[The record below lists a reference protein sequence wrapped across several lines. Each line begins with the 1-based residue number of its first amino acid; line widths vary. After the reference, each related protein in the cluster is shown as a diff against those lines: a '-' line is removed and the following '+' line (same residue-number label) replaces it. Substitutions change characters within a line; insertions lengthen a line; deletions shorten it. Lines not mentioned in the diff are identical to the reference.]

1 MLALADQPGRSPRPG
16 CAVKNF
22 ILSGAGVATRMT
34 AGAGAR
40 LVIVFPP
47 QHIGEERSRR
57 NSGPSDQLPLGGVV
71 VPAWR
76 GVLSAPRR
84 LEIDFPAGTQ
94 VPITIEGLLAA
105 YVATGRGRQGGA
117 QRRINTIL
125 KLTLPATPGQ
135 NSAFGCEKPMTAA
148 VTPTDLRRR
157 SVFVDTIVL
166 PHELATNVTHRTRQ
180 LNARALLQE
189 GSRPWPRFSSPPRFL

>member
-1 MLALADQPGRSPRPG
+1 MPHCRRDPGGTRARALVDQPGRSPRPG

-57 NSGPSDQLPLGGVV
+57 NSGPSDQPPLGGGVV

-135 NSAFGCEKPMTAA
+135 ELRLRLRETDDRRGHADGSAAPQRICRHDCAA
-148 VTPTDLRRR
+148 ARIGNRC
-157 SVFVDTIVL
+157 DT
-166 PHELATNVTHRTRQ
+166 
-180 LNARALLQE
+180 
-189 GSRPWPRFSSPPRFL
+189 